1 MAFTQR
7 RARMHDAALYKNT
20 INNNNSGPE
29 YSIMGNG
36 LFGNT
41 FTAVA
46 TNSNA
51 ALSNGTPTGDSNG
64 ALNKNQGANGT
75 EYFKLEAFGIA
86 GLEVNTISA
95 MIFVFVCWIVHA
107 APLLR
112 RLLNNYFFCFVIL
125 YHIFSTIG
133 AAE

>member
-1 MAFTQR
+1 
-7 RARMHDAALYKNT
+7 MHDAALYKNT
-20 INNNNSGPE
+20 TNNNNSGPE

-46 TNSNA
+46 TNPSTT
-51 ALSNGTPTGDSNG
+51 LTNGTPTGDRNS

-86 GLEVNTISA
+86 GLEVKTICA
-95 MIFVFVCWIVHA
+95 LI
-107 APLLR
+107 
-112 RLLNNYFFCFVIL
+112 FCFVC
-125 YHIFSTIG
+125 
-133 AAE
+133 